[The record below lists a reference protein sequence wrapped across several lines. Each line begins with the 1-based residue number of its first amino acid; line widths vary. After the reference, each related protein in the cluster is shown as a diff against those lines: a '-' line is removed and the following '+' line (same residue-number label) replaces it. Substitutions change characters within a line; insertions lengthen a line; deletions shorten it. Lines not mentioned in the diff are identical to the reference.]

1 MEEQISVPPRCE
13 HGECMMTDIA
23 SITLDVESG
32 NSVSLVQ
39 HLAMDLGV
47 LVSKIQDSIEA
58 HIQAS

>member
-1 MEEQISVPPRCE
+1 MEEQFSVPPRCE

-39 HLAMDLGV
+39 HNCYGSRSACLEDV
-47 LVSKIQDSIEA
+47 RID
-58 HIQAS
+58 

>member
-47 LVSKIQDSIEA
+47 PVSKM
-58 HIQAS
+58 